1 MELSTKLEVLA
12 EFLSCANVTFW
23 HFDKEMSLLSTNTES
38 DNLFQALF
46 AISDNKQTLHQYSLE
61 NQMPGFCS
69 DAAALLWLVCPRH
82 VNGVLA
88 DVYVIG
94 PVFGSETSEQ
104 SLIQSLQALNIPP
117 EWSYRTGTL
126 LRMVPVVPHTMLIQY
141 GLMLHL
147 CLTGDKLEPTDF
159 RVISPGHPAPH
170 HPTAK
175 KQVHFRS
182 GTYALEEQIFRAV
195 EEGNINHTYPAEIY
209 SRETGSLASRN
220 PLRHAKNELVVC
232 LTLITRA
239 AIRGGLSEDT
249 AYALSDWYIQMGE
262 ASENVAEVY
271 QYTREAFQ
279 DFTRRVHKCKQNQG
293 RSKEI
298 LECTGYLEL
307 HLDRQVTLDELA
319 RALGYNKN
327 YLSTKFR
334 REVGMPASE
343 YILRR
348 KIEQACLWLLHTDKP
363 VQAISDELGFNSPS
377 YFSAQFR
384 KITGQT
390 PTDYRNRT
398 T

>member
-117 EWSYRTGTL
+117 EWSYRPGTL
-126 LRMVPVVPHTMLIQY
+126 LRMVPVVPHTMFIQY

-159 RVISPGHPAPH
+159 
-170 HPTAK
+170 
-175 KQVHFRS
+175 
-182 GTYALEEQIFRAV
+182 
-195 EEGNINHTYPAEIY
+195 
-209 SRETGSLASRN
+209 
-220 PLRHAKNELVVC
+220 
-232 LTLITRA
+232 
-239 AIRGGLSEDT
+239 
-249 AYALSDWYIQMGE
+249 
-262 ASENVAEVY
+262 
-271 QYTREAFQ
+271 
-279 DFTRRVHKCKQNQG
+279 
-293 RSKEI
+293 
-298 LECTGYLEL
+298 
-307 HLDRQVTLDELA
+307 
-319 RALGYNKN
+319 
-327 YLSTKFR
+327 
-334 REVGMPASE
+334 
-343 YILRR
+343 
-348 KIEQACLWLLHTDKP
+348 
-363 VQAISDELGFNSPS
+363 
-377 YFSAQFR
+377 
-384 KITGQT
+384 
-390 PTDYRNRT
+390 
-398 T
+398 

>member
-1 MELSTKLEVLA
+1 
-12 EFLSCANVTFW
+12 
-23 HFDKEMSLLSTNTES
+23 
-38 DNLFQALF
+38 
-46 AISDNKQTLHQYSLE
+46 
-61 NQMPGFCS
+61 
-69 DAAALLWLVCPRH
+69 
-82 VNGVLA
+82 
-88 DVYVIG
+88 
-94 PVFGSETSEQ
+94 
-104 SLIQSLQALNIPP
+104 
-117 EWSYRTGTL
+117 
-126 LRMVPVVPHTMLIQY
+126 
-141 GLMLHL
+141 
-147 CLTGDKLEPTDF
+147 
-159 RVISPGHPAPH
+159 
-170 HPTAK
+170 
-175 KQVHFRS
+175 
-182 GTYALEEQIFRAV
+182 
-195 EEGNINHTYPAEIY
+195 
-209 SRETGSLASRN
+209 
-220 PLRHAKNELVVC
+220 
-232 LTLITRA
+232 
-239 AIRGGLSEDT
+239 
-249 AYALSDWYIQMGE
+249 MGE
-262 ASENVAEVY
+262 ASESVAEVY